1 MVLLSTNVCSELTG
15 LGNISYAEM
24 AVIRTRLTG
33 YGDDA
38 AMSLGRTLD
47 SSK

>member
-15 LGNISYAEM
+15 CMYAEM
-24 AVIRTRLTG
+24 AVIREQLNG